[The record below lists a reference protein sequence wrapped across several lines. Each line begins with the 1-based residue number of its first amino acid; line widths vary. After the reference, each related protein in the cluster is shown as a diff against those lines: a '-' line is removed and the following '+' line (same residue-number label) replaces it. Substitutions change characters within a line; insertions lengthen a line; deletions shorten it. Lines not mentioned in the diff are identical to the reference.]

1 MKFKPFTKKY
11 DFSEKAP
18 TSDFPAYF
26 AQPLFN
32 WFLEVAD
39 YANVLD
45 KYNRYYLKQSFRNS
59 LQITFHETVPEEF
72 KDFFKYVYTDSDR
85 TANYIALWLQN
96 YTRQSQAIQLEHI
109 LRQGNSAYQV
119 SLVKKD
125 AGKYDTGVYDLVMR
139 VPDEIK
145 KSSADALKNNLL
157 MEAWQLAYSRK
168 PDDE

>member
-45 KYNRYYLKQSFRNS
+45 KYNQYYLKQSFRNS
-59 LQITFHETVPEEF
+59 LQITFHETVPE
-72 KDFFKYVYTDSDR
+72 
-85 TANYIALWLQN
+85 
-96 YTRQSQAIQLEHI
+96 
-109 LRQGNSAYQV
+109 
-119 SLVKKD
+119 
-125 AGKYDTGVYDLVMR
+125 
-139 VPDEIK
+139 
-145 KSSADALKNNLL
+145 
-157 MEAWQLAYSRK
+157 
-168 PDDE
+168 